1 MSSSLWDVEPVKPQ
15 LFFPG
20 SKPPEPPSLLS
31 LPALTKLNLKLQNSK
46 RVDNLP
52 STSLSQSTST
62 EDTYV
67 PASSK
72 RSGSKSVVASSS
84 RSGSK
89 DIVAL
94 QKPNLVERLPPL
106 PKPINAKP
114 KLKALRKLLSLKS
127 PKSQKG
133 GSLNL
138 VPSSQTSRRNGQF
151 DNHISQSLGSP
162 VYSPSDLPPR
172 QADFDY
178 SSFKIGDVVLVD
190 RTEIGDGLRKA
201 TIIYVNKEYSPEDE
215 YFHGHL
221 VVLKPSAKER
231 SRHAEGKR
239 TVYYVHYAGL
249 DRRMDEWIDVHE
261 IHSPVETAQTPS
273 FSQLG
278 STLLLSDL
286 NDPPTKKT
294 RSQKKKAEEF
304 QHNEKASIDYGAT
317 LARCEENHEKA
328 TMLKNVDSI
337 QIGQNV
343 VRCWYFS
350 PYPADV
356 ITGRHLY
363 ICENCLMYFS
373 SRPFFQ
379 MHIGRCQPAPP
390 PGELIYFD
398 KENSFAVYEVIGA
411 EHRFYCES
419 LCLLSKLFLDHK
431 TLYYQVDTFYFYVIC
446 EIEEN
451 GTHHLVGHFSKEN
464 YSMNNLA
471 CILVLPPYQ
480 RKGYGKFLIQLS
492 YAFSCREGFIGTPEK
507 PLSDLDLGKV
517 SYRGFWW
524 WLLINALIEGGY
536 EDDINVLELER
547 ITGVAADDII
557 STFAPMEFVK
567 KYKGEMCIS
576 MSPTI
581 LKFCK
586 SLPLFTGPKLLID
599 CDLIKW
605 TERYLPVEEA
615 GIGHKEV
622 VQKEIIQQDI
632 MEQVEEKVIIET
644 IPATTNPVSQTFEAN
659 EVQDVEMEVD
669 EVAVE
674 DEENNMDEEE
684 FEDEDDEYEDFDDD
698 DEFFE
703 SSDHVD
709 TEEEEPDI
717 DEDENIDDLGD

>member
-1 MSSSLWDVEPVKPQ
+1 MSSSLWNVEPVKPQ
-15 LFFPG
+15 LFFSG
-20 SKPPEPPSLLS
+20 STPPEPPSI
-31 LPALTKLNLKLQNSK
+31 LNFVEYVI
-46 RVDNLP
+46 RV
-52 STSLSQSTST
+52 T
-62 EDTYV
+62 
-67 PASSK
+67 
-72 RSGSKSVVASSS
+72 
-84 RSGSK
+84 
-89 DIVAL
+89 
-94 QKPNLVERLPPL
+94 
-106 PKPINAKP
+106 
-114 KLKALRKLLSLKS
+114 
-127 PKSQKG
+127 
-133 GSLNL
+133 
-138 VPSSQTSRRNGQF
+138 
-151 DNHISQSLGSP
+151 
-162 VYSPSDLPPR
+162 DLPPR
-172 QADFDY
+172 QPDFDY

-201 TIIYVNKEYSPEDE
+201 TIVYVNKEYSPDYE

-221 VVLKPSAKER
+221 VVLKPSARER
-231 SRHAEGKR
+231 SRNCKGKR

-261 IHSPVETAQTPS
+261 IHSAVESANAPS

-337 QIGQNV
+337 QIGPNV

-379 MHIGRCQPAPP
+379 MHLSRCAPSPP

-398 KENSFAVYEVIGA
+398 KDNRFAVYEVIGA
-411 EHRFYCES
+411 ENRFYCES

-431 TLYYQVDTFYFYVIC
+431 TLYYQVDTFYFYVLC
-446 EIEEN
+446 EIEDD

-507 PLSDLDLGKV
+507 PLSDLGKV

-524 WLLINALIEGGY
+524 WLLINYIDEGGY

-547 ITGVAADDII
+547 ITGVSADDII
-557 STFAPMEFVK
+557 STFEPMEFVK

-605 TERYLPVEEA
+605 TERYLPVVEDSSVIVRE
-615 GIGHKEV
+615 EV
-622 VQKEIIQQDI
+622 VQEEMIKKEK
-632 MEQVEEKVIIET
+632 EEIEA
-644 IPATTNPVSQTFEAN
+644 IPDAAETSQTLKEA
-659 EVQDVEMEVD
+659 EVQDVDMEAQQD
-669 EVAVE
+669 NAVE
-674 DEENNMDEEE
+674 IEENNLDYED
-684 FEDEDDEYEDFDDD
+684 FEDEDDEYEDVDDDDDDIDAMNDD
-698 DEFFE
+698 DEFVE
-703 SSDHVD
+703 SSINS
-709 TEEEEPDI
+709 EEEEPDI
-717 DEDENIDDLGD
+717 DEDENIDDLCD